1 MAAEEDLY
9 EADYDQQLKNIKF
22 GPIEKSLKPKKFNT
36 DYPPWVPSYVILSVT
51 SFYASLG
58 EVLYGFDQ
66 GILAGLLVNP
76 VFVKRFYTEHM
87 LDNGEVDPKITGIS
101 VACLQACCCVT
112 VLTCYKLLDAVGRR
126 NCVRIGGMIY
136 FTAAFAQMFA
146 RNLAGYIGGRTMQG
160 VGVGILSI
168 TVPVVQAEISNIR
181 SRGKM
186 VGIQMT
192 FNIIGY
198 SISCVVDYGFYF
210 HLPSNISWQGPYI
223 VQACLAGLMLILSF
237 VVPETP
243 RWLAAN
249 GFADET
255 KHTLANLHSNGDIN
269 NGKVITMYTEI
280 REAVLFERHQG
291 TASWKELFTKY
302 RHRTFM
308 GCCSQA
314 FNQLNG
320 INIVSFYLASTLS
333 QAGFSTEKS
342 LLYTVANS
350 IVYIFATVPNWWLL
364 DRWGRKPIMI
374 MGSIL
379 MMIALSMVCV
389 FTEYPSFDILT
400 RARGLF
406 AFVVFYNAAFG
417 ASWLTVAYL
426 IPAEVMPLRA
436 RAKGMAVSA
445 SCNWGL
451 NFAIGMSTPSGF
463 ATMHGYYYLMIVG
476 FNLLSILIVK
486 FFFVE
491 TAKHSLEE
499 IAVLFGDQAFEHTD
513 VIDIGGIID
522 EKKDVESHHHLE
534 YAN

>member
-1 MAAEEDLY
+1 MSDFEED
-9 EADYDQQLKNIKF
+9 YDAQLKAVKF
-22 GPIEKSLKPKKFNT
+22 GRIEKFLKPRKINT
-36 DYPPWVPSYVILSVT
+36 RYPRWVPSYVILSLT

-58 EVLYGFDQ
+58 EVMYGFDQ

-76 VFVKRFYTEHM
+76 VFVERFYKDHILE
-87 LDNGEVDPKITGIS
+87 NGEVDPKITGIS
-101 VACLQACCCVT
+101 VACLQACCFVT
-112 VLTCYKLLDAVGRR
+112 VLTCFKLVDVIGRR
-126 NCVRIGGMIY
+126 NCVRVGGLIY

-146 RNLAGYIGGRTMQG
+146 NDLAGFVGGRTMQG

-168 TVPVVQAEISNIR
+168 TVPVIQAEISNIR

-198 SISCVVDYGFYF
+198 AISCWVDYGFYF

-237 VVPETP
+237 LVPETP

-255 KHTLANLHSNGDIN
+255 KQTLANLHSGGNLND
-269 NGKVITMYTEI
+269 GKVITMYTEI
-280 REAVLFERHQG
+280 REAVLYERHLG
-291 TASWKELFTKY
+291 TAGWGELFTKY
-302 RHRTFM
+302 RRRTFM
-308 GCCSQA
+308 GCCTQA

-350 IVYIFATVPNWWLL
+350 IVYIFATIPNWWLL
-364 DRWGRKPIMI
+364 DRWGRKPIMV
-374 MGSIL
+374 MGSIM
-379 MMIALSMVCV
+379 MMITLSMVCL
-389 FTEYPSFDILT
+389 FTELPSLDIMT

-406 AFVVFYNAAFG
+406 AFVVLYNAAFG

-436 RAKGMAVSA
+436 RAKGMAVAA

-476 FNLLSILIVK
+476 FNLISILLVK
-486 FFFVE
+486 FFYIE

-499 IAVLFGDQAFEHTD
+499 IAVLFGDQAFEHTN
-513 VIDIGGIID
+513 VIDMTAIAD
-522 EKKDVESHHHLE
+522 QKNKDIEITHNE
-534 YAN
+534 YN